1 MTPSLIAHGTL
12 TEPVCK
18 TMSGK
23 GREGNKEG
31 KGREVREGFH
41 HIVTLGTREIG
52 QSRAGH
58 PRDVVVSATRLDD
71 RPDLD
76 TIEHLD
82 FEAVIPCECSPEGHE
97 CDEVA
102 ELILQDTPCTTCGID
117 DGRWLCSLACW
128 DDMATDD
135 DGRTGVLCICGATF
149 HRDDVLRIIG
159 RLS

>member
-1 MTPSLIAHGTL
+1 MIHYALVQLRVGEVSTGQFSKDRVGPNTTSLAY
-12 TEPVCK
+12 V
-18 TMSGK
+18 SA
-23 GREGNKEG
+23 RD
-31 KGREVREGFH
+31 
-41 HIVTLGTREIG
+41 
-52 QSRAGH
+52 
-58 PRDVVVSATRLDD
+58 RDVVVSATRLDD

-82 FEAVIPCECSPEGHE
+82 FAHAIPCECSPDDVE

-102 ELILQDTPCTTCGID
+102 ELVLQDTPCTSCGID

-128 DDMATDD
+128 DDMGTGD
-135 DGRTGVLCICGATF
+135 DGSTGVICICGAAF